1 MIVEEEAA
9 PAAAAPANPKFK
21 KSFTIKN
28 KKGILPPT
36 V

>member
-1 MIVEEEAA
+1 MIEDEIEIEAA
-9 PAAAAPANPKFK
+9 PAANPKFK
-21 KSFTIKN
+21 KSLTIKN